1 MTLLPMVLIILEYIP
16 VLMFSPKIDKY
27 HELSGDSTFSSIG
40 ATIADNFNVELPEF
54 GKSYLNEMGVEH

>member
-27 HELSGDSTFSSIG
+27 HELSGTVRLVQSV

-54 GKSYLNEMGVEH
+54 GKDLNEMGVEH